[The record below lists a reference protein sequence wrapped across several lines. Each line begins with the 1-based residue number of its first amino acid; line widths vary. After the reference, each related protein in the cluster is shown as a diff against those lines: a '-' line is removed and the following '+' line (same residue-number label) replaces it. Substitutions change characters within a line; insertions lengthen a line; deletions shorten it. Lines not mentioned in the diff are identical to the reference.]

1 MLSCAA
7 LDAFLDR
14 YGPPL
19 LAAAIAAV
27 IVSAGY
33 LWFLPTQNR
42 VDLGLGILFVAGVI
56 VGWKARGEL
65 KHS

>member
-1 MLSCAA
+1 

-42 VDLGLGILFVAGVI
+42 VDLGLGILFVADVI